1 MFIFIPLVNMPNNYC
16 VCGRMKSAD
25 CKITLHRFPKK
36 LKIRKKWLDGLELAE
51 SDVTVESRVY
61 SMHFCDGDV
70 KTIPSIHHIG
80 VKFADVTHSDTA
92 RSKRHLSCESQK
104 EGEISNHQHLPV
116 VVLFPA
122 A

>member
-1 MFIFIPLVNMPNNYC
+1 
-16 VCGRMKSAD
+16 MKSAD

-51 SDVTVESRVY
+51 SDVTVESRVC
-61 SMHFCDGDV
+61 SMHFRDGDV
-70 KTIPSIHHIG
+70 KTIPSIHIG
-80 VKFADVTHSDTA
+80 VKFADATHSDTA

-116 VVLFPA
+116 VVFPA